1 MVPTARKVV
10 KVTTKIYTTTEP
22 RGSDSLIQI
31 ARRRPAPSACGFTI
45 AEILLVVVLIAL
57 IAGAGS
63 GIYLGT
69 YRNMLAKKA
78 ARDFMLAAK
87 YARIVAIERQRPC
100 RIEFDQAN
108 NRFWLTVDE
117 INEETEEAEPVM
129 VRDLYFKPIEFTGN
143 VKFEGIVVKDTDLEE
158 VFESSEQPTIV
169 FSPNGTAQSAIVQIG
184 DGDNHY
190 TVSICAGTGRVKVW
204 FGTAENVEVG
214 TIDLDEI

>member
-1 MVPTARKVV
+1 MAPMARKVV
-10 KVTTKIYTTTEP
+10 KVITKTYTTTEA
-22 RGSDSLIQI
+22 RGGNSLIQI
-31 ARRRPAPSACGFTI
+31 ARQRPAPGVCGFTI

-57 IAGAGS
+57 IASAGS

-117 INEETEEAEPVM
+117 INEETEEAEPVI
-129 VRDLYFKPIEFTGN
+129 VRDLYFKPIEFGGN

-158 VFESSEQPTIV
+158 AFESSKQPTIV

-184 DGDNHY
+184 NGENHY

-214 TIDLDEI
+214 TVDLDEI